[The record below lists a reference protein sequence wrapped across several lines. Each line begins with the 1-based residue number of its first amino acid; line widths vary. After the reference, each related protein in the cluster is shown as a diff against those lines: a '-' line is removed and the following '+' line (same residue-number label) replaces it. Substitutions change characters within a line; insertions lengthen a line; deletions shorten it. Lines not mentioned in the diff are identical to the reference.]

1 VLVVCE
7 PPAVRLLIQQ
17 TLEHAG
23 CTAIAAENCRTAMV
37 LGSID
42 PPQLILLDEK
52 TVGGDADGFQALVD
66 KYPAAIIAALAAPVR
81 SRTQGV
87 AGADCLIEKPVEEG
101 RLLRAVA
108 WSLQLQDDV
117 DDRAHGA

>member
-1 VLVVCE
+1 
-7 PPAVRLLIQQ
+7 
-17 TLEHAG
+17 
-23 CTAIAAENCRTAMV
+23 MV
-37 LGSID
+37 LGGID
-42 PPQLILLDEK
+42 PPHLILLDEK
-52 TVGGDADGFQALVD
+52 TVGADADAFQAMVD
-66 KYPAAIIAALAAPVR
+66 KYPAAVVAALAAPVR
-81 SRTQGV
+81 SRTRGV